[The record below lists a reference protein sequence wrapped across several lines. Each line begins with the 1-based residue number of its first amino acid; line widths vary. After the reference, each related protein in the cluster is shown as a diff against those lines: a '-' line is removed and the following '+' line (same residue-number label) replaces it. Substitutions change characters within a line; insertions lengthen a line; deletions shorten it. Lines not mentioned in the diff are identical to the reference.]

1 MWTWPHSCIS
11 LDCLPYLLPAIIDI
25 KTILLHTVNDAL
37 LASDSGKVLLPTFLF
52 AAFNTIDRTILLTHI
67 EYTFG
72 IHSTALAWFALSVW
86 LVPKSVCQ
94 QQAVQSCQT
103 ALWHPS
109 RLCHGACPLH
119 PLYYPSSLHHQ
130 PSQLESPLP
139 CWRHSTTS
147 QRLTRKHPLCS
158 ENHIC
163 YSDIK
168 NWTTQN
174 KLQLNSE
181 INRSNAPWNKTRT
194 VFYFCQY
201 PSAWRYHSPSLRF
214 CQKPQVFSSTARCPW
229 KTSSVKPPNPA
240 ITSSVN

>member
-1 MWTWPHSCIS
+1 MTGSKK
-11 LDCLPYLLPAIIDI
+11 CLSTTGSAILPNCPVA
-25 KTILLHTVNDAL
+25 
-37 LASDSGKVLLPTFLF
+37 
-52 AAFNTIDRTILLTHI
+52 
-67 EYTFG
+67 
-72 IHSTALAWFALSVW
+72 
-86 LVPKSVCQ
+86 
-94 QQAVQSCQT
+94 
-103 ALWHPS
+103 PS
-109 RLCHGACPLH
+109 RFCPGACPLH

-130 PSQLESPLP
+130 PSQLESPLL

-181 INRSNAPWNKTRT
+181 KNRSNAPWNKTRT

-201 PSAWRYHSPSLRF
+201 PSAWQYHSPSLRL

-240 ITSSVN
+240 ITSSVELVCLEVSFHWGHSETGHLTHSVMPWLLQFSPFWLAFFLCPQPSSHNCAAQLIVKKRKTNYITPLFEFLHWLPIQQRI